1 MSSRATF
8 YAQSCPTCG
17 RHLQVCV
24 EYLGR
29 RIQCR
34 HCRAVF
40 VARDPGSVPSDAT
53 GEDLLHPSGRTA
65 GTQRFGR
72 SGSSLILIAAK
83 RLRVIAS
90 NSSLNCTKSRFS
102 ACQINR

>member
-8 YAQSCPTCG
+8 YVQSCPTCG

-40 VARDPGSVPSDAT
+40 VARDPESATSDT
-53 GEDLLHPSGRTA
+53 DEEDLLH
-65 GTQRFGR
+65 
-72 SGSSLILIAAK
+72 
-83 RLRVIAS
+83 RVDELLALS
-90 NSSLNCTKSRFS
+90 ES
-102 ACQINR
+102 AVPLHR